1 MKNRFLPLFALL
13 LLSFSA
19 QAQIAFTN
27 ESSLLSETDFSSGVA
42 IGVVDMNNDGLDD
55 IIRMENGS
63 GINIEYQNAPGAP
76 FTNQYVDSDGSL
88 WAVAAADVDNDGFSD
103 IFSGGAYNQVKL
115 YRRQVDGTYDK
126 SYMPGATLF
135 VQGSNFADINNDGW
149 LDVFSCH
156 DDAESR
162 IWSNNGDGSFATA
175 DEWIDM
181 TTTPASDNSGN
192 YGSVWTDFDND
203 GDLDLY
209 IAKCRQGVNSSTDPR
224 RINQLY
230 INDGTNNFSEQAE
243 ARGLKIGAQSWT
255 ADFGDYDNDGDMDCF
270 VTNHDAP
277 SQLLENDGAGYFT
290 DVTENSGISIDGL
303 PIQGIFTDLD
313 NDGLVDILVSGT
325 TQYVYHNNGDGT
337 FTDIAAALPGT
348 NQMQSFA
355 VGDLNNDGFT
365 DLYAGYAS
373 GFNNPTNT
381 DDALMMNVGNDN
393 NWLNVRPVGVISNRQ
408 AVGARITITGDFGT
422 QIREIRAGESYGI
435 SNSLTAHFGL
445 STFTSVT
452 NVVVRFPSGIIVEV
466 ENPDINETLVILE
479 EGCFGADIDIEYEG
493 ETELCPGEVLTLS
506 APESPTYMWS
516 NGAETQSID
525 VTQSG
530 NYTVTVTDPEGC
542 FSIASPVYVN
552 FVQPVI
558 PTVEITSPV
567 EVCEGGTVTLTA
579 SGGESYLWN
588 TFENTQSI
596 EVSESGEYFVSSPGL
611 CDSYTSEVINV
622 EIIEYQAALPL
633 AENDTIYAPGTA
645 VLTADG
651 DQSFWYATPDSE
663 AVIGTGNFF
672 TTPFIEETTAFY
684 VENLQ
689 DFAGSTEN
697 VGMTEHSGN
706 SQYGG
711 NQFNGTI
718 IFDAFEPFVLR
729 SVRVYTDTP
738 GPRTVEVRNQFSSL
752 LASVTVAVPVG
763 ESVIDLNLEV
773 PAGENLE
780 LGTNTEDNQQNF
792 GFNSAR
798 LQRNNTGTDY
808 PYTVEDVVSL
818 KESGFGPDWYYYF
831 YDWEIETAPIQCQS
845 ERAEVLAV
853 VSTSGIFT
861 PTAAETLILSPNP
874 TQGTVSFTLPE
885 LTDTNGEI
893 LVFDLAGKQ
902 VLSQKMTTAAMQALD
917 LRDFAKGAYF
927 VKVVTKGRVFAG
939 KVVKQ

>member
-1 MKNRFLPLFALL
+1 MKNRLLPFLSLLLFAL
-13 LLSFSA
+13 SA
-19 QAQIAFTN
+19 QAQILFTN

-63 GINIEYQNAPGAP
+63 GINIEYQNEPNAP

-88 WAVAAADVDNDGFSD
+88 WAVAAADTNNDGFSD

-115 YRRQVDGTYDK
+115 YQRTEDGTYDK
-126 SYMPGATLF
+126 SYLPGATLF

-162 IWSNNGDGSFATA
+162 IWSNNGDGTFSEA
-175 DEWIDM
+175 DDWIDM

-192 YGSVWTDFDND
+192 YGSVWSDFDND

-209 IAKCRQGVNSSTDPR
+209 IAKCRQGVNSSSDPR
-224 RINQLY
+224 RINQLFV
-230 INDGTNNFSEQAE
+230 NDGSGNFTEGAE

-290 DVTENSGISIDGL
+290 DITEAAGLVIDGL

-313 NDGLVDILVSGT
+313 NDGYVDILVSGT

-337 FTDIAAALPGT
+337 FTNLEDALPGF
-348 NQMQSFA
+348 NDMQSFA

-373 GFNNPTNT
+373 GFNSPTDI
-381 DDALMMNVGNDN
+381 DDALMINVGNAH
-393 NWLNVRPVGVISNRQ
+393 NWLNIKPVGLFSNAQ
-408 AVGARITITGDFGT
+408 AIGARITITGDFGV

-445 STFTSVT
+445 GTFDAVDNVT
-452 NVVVRFPSGIIVEV
+452 VRFPSGIIIEV
-466 ENPDINETLVILE
+466 ENPDINGTLVVE
-479 EGCFGADIDIEYEG
+479 EAGCFGNDIAVEYEG
-493 ETELCPGEVLTLS
+493 ETELCPGETLTLT
-506 APESPTYMWS
+506 APESPTYFWS
-516 NGAETQSID
+516 NGAETQSIE
-525 VTQSG
+525 VTQTG
-530 NYTVTVTDPEGC
+530 NYAVTVTDENGC
-542 FSIASPVYVN
+542 YSIAEPVGVV

-558 PTVEITSPV
+558 PTVEIASPT
-567 EVCEGGTVTLTA
+567 EICAGGTVILTA
-579 SGGESYLWN
+579 GNGESYLWN
-588 TFENTQSI
+588 TNESTQSI
-596 EVSESGEYFVSSPGL
+596 EISASGEYSVTSPGL
-611 CDSYTSEVINV
+611 CGNYTSEVVNV
-622 EIIEYQAALPL
+622 VLTEYNADLPQT
-633 AENDTIYAPGTA
+633 ENDTIYAPGTA

-651 DQSFWYATPDSE
+651 DQSFWYATPDDDAILGS
-663 AVIGTGNFF
+663 GNFF

-689 DFAGSTEN
+689 DFAGSTEY

-718 IFDAFEPFVLR
+718 IFDALEEFTLR
-729 SVRVYTDTP
+729 RARVYTDTP
-738 GPRTVEVRNQFSSL
+738 GPRIVEVRTADGTV
-752 LASVTVAVPVG
+752 LAATTVNIAIG
-763 ESVIDLNLEV
+763 ESVIDLDLEV
-773 PAGENLE
+773 PAGTDLE
-780 LGTNTEDNQQNF
+780 LGTNTESNNDNF

-798 LQRNNTGTDY
+798 LQRNNTGTEY
-808 PYTVEDVVSL
+808 PYVVEDVVVV
-818 KESGFGPDWYYYF
+818 KESGFGEMWYYYF
-831 YDWEIETAPIQCQS
+831 YDWEIETAPVQCYS

-853 VSTSGIFT
+853 VEVSSIFN
-861 PTAAETLILSPNP
+861 TAQAENLVLSPNP
-874 TQGTVSFTLPE
+874 TSERVTFTLPE
-885 LTDTNGEI
+885 MNSANGEI
-893 LVFDLAGKQ
+893 LVFDLAGQQ
-902 VLSQKMTTAAMQALD
+902 VLKQKLTATATQIVD
-917 LRDFAKGAYF
+917 LQDFAKGAYF
-927 VKVVTKGRVFAG
+927 VKVVTENRVFAG
-939 KVVKQ
+939 KAVKQ